1 MPIFE
6 YRCLDCEGLFE
17 ILVLNSE
24 EAVECAS
31 CRSKNL
37 EKQFSPF
44 GIKSEGGVSPSSH
57 AGGGCGCS
65 PVGCGC
71 GVKG

>member
-6 YRCLDCEGLFE
+6 FRCLDCEESFE

-24 EAVECAS
+24 EAIKCAA
-31 CRSKNL
+31 CQSKNL

-44 GIKSEGGVSPSSH
+44 GIKSEGEVSPPSH

-71 GVKG
+71 GVKS